1 MEGRVARYLI
11 NRIIGMLVVV
21 IIVLTV
27 AFIIV
32 RLAPGDPAALMLGPD
47 ATPEEALELRRHL
60 GLDRP
65 ILVQYAAFLGNAA
78 RGDLGNSIFF
88 HQPVLKVLASRA
100 EPSILLSL
108 FSLVIAMLIAVPTG
122 IYAAYTRS
130 SVFDQAVVSL
140 AMLGASVPSFWTG
153 LMAQRWIATELGW
166 FPVSGFGVPGD
177 GFLVRASYLVL
188 PSIVLGIVNSALIL
202 RFTRA
207 SMLDVLGEEYI
218 RTARSKG
225 MGEFRVVMRHG
236 LRNAGIPIIT
246 VVGLTFAL
254 LVSGAVVTE
263 RVFNIPGL
271 GNLVVNAVL
280 RRDYPVIQ
288 GALIV
293 VALVYVVI
301 NLITD
306 LLYLLVDKRVRY

>member
-1 MEGRVARYLI
+1 MTRYILK
-11 NRIIGMLVVV
+11 RLIGMIVV
-21 IIVLTV
+21 IFLVLTI

-47 ATPEEALELRRHL
+47 ASAEDAAKLRAQL

-65 ILVQYAAFLGNAA
+65 IIVQYFTFITNAVQ
-78 RGDLGNSIFF
+78 GDLGQSIFF
-88 HQPVLKVLASRA
+88 SQPVTQVLAQRA
-100 EPSILLSL
+100 EPTFFLSL
-108 FSLVIAMLIAVPTG
+108 FSLIIALVIATPIG
-122 IYAAYTRS
+122 IYAAYRRGS
-130 SVFDQAVVSL
+130 LLDQGAITV
-140 AMLGASVPSFWTG
+140 AMLAASIPSFWTG
-153 LMAQRWIATELGW
+153 LMFQRYLATDLGW
-166 FPVSGFGVPGD
+166 FPASGYGPPD
-177 GFLVRASYLVL
+177 AGFWERMGYLVL

-207 SMLDVLGEEYI
+207 SMLDILGEDYI

-225 MGEFRVVMRHG
+225 MTEARVVLRHA
-236 LRNAGIPIIT
+236 LKNAAIPIIT

-263 RVFNIPGL
+263 RVFNIPGM
-271 GNLVVNAVL
+271 GNLVVSAVL

-293 VALVYVVI
+293 VATLYVFI
-301 NLITD
+301 NLVTD
-306 LLYLLVDKRVRY
+306 LLYLTVDKRVKY